1 MPDDYP
7 PIDGGYQLRF
17 TRRALD
23 DLGCSAIVA
32 AGSIDDVRRSTAHK
46 AIVDKFATQR
56 SVEPTGTEDPMH
68 SVGRPDIYSL
78 HGPAG
83 GRACTW
89 YDSDAAVCWFLG
101 FTPQHDYILFETR
114 AANDELL
121 PSLDDEVTLEIEL
134 EELDFD
140 HRVTPDLRQLV
151 ARAERSPNHPQR
163 ATVGALLRLDV
174 CVELLV
180 VEDDAISD
188 LTISV
193 RLPPM
198 VDGATS
204 PPDWSDVPLLERL
217 VALIDPRRTADQID
231 WAPTSI
237 PTGPAEEGSTH
248 REVDPARELAVRLP
262 DWPA

>member
-1 MPDDYP
+1 
-7 PIDGGYQLRF
+7 
-17 TRRALD
+17 
-23 DLGCSAIVA
+23 
-32 AGSIDDVRRSTAHK
+32 
-46 AIVDKFATQR
+46 VDKFATQR

-151 ARAERSPNHPQR
+151 ARAERSLNHPQR